1 MSIKEQKELLIKSWK
16 NFDKSL
22 IDAFLKIP
30 RENFVLE
37 GYSNQAYADYA
48 LPILGGQTISQPT
61 TIMLMMHYLELKKG
75 QKVLEIGSGSGY
87 QTALLSKIVGSKG
100 KIYSVEI
107 IDELV
112 KFARKNI
119 KKLNIKNVEIVKGD
133 GSLGL
138 KDYAPYDR
146 ILVTAGCPSIPKTLI
161 EQLKENGILIAPV
174 GSLYCQSMIKL
185 KKNKK
190 ITKENLG
197 EFRFV
202 PLVGEKGHKIS
213 SQ

>member
-30 RENFVLE
+30 RENFILE

-48 LPILGGQTISQPT
+48 LPILRGQTISQPT
-61 TIMLMMHYLELKKG
+61 TIMLMMHSLELKKG

-87 QTALLSKIVGSKG
+87 QAALLSKVVGSKG
-100 KIYSVEI
+100 KVYSVEI

-119 KKLNIKNVEIVKGD
+119 GKLNLKNIEIIKGD

-138 KDYAPYDR
+138 KKYAPYDR
-146 ILVTAGCPSIPKTLI
+146 ILVTAGCPSIPKVLI
-161 EQLKENGILIAPV
+161 EQLKENGILISPV
-174 GSLYCQSMIKL
+174 GPLSYQSMIKL

-190 ITKENLG
+190 IIKENLG

-202 PLVGEKGHKIS
+202 PLVGEKGHKINS
-213 SQ
+213 